1 MSKRKALGSGLEA
14 LLSAKSVGEKQ
25 IDSNDILEQSSAKI
39 RSIPLHEISRNKD
52 QPRQVFF
59 DESLESMAASIKER
73 GQLSP
78 ILVRESDSGY
88 ELIAGERRW
97 RAMQS
102 IQEQNINAIVM
113 NVDDKESALIAIVEN
128 VQREQLNSIEEAEAL
143 LKLSNE
149 YSMSH
154 EDIAKYTG
162 KSRSHVTNIL
172 RLNELTSYVK
182 SQLINGSIEMG
193 HARAILSLTAT
204 SQNSIIKQTI
214 AKKLSVRAVESMVRS
229 KKQPKTSSTQVKN
242 QDTISLENQFSE
254 HLAADVKIH
263 HKQNGSGKIEV
274 KYKSLEELQGILEKF
289 K

>member
-1 MSKRKALGSGLEA
+1 M
-14 LLSAKSVGEKQ
+14 
-25 IDSNDILEQSSAKI
+25 
-39 RSIPLHEISRNKD
+39 
-52 QPRQVFF
+52 
-59 DESLESMAASIKER
+59 
-73 GQLSP
+73 
-78 ILVRESDSGY
+78 
-88 ELIAGERRW
+88 
-97 RAMQS
+97 
-102 IQEQNINAIVM
+102 
-113 NVDDKESALIAIVEN
+113 
-128 VQREQLNSIEEAEAL
+128 
-143 LKLSNE
+143 
-149 YSMSH
+149 
-154 EDIAKYTG
+154 
-162 KSRSHVTNIL
+162 

-229 KKQPKTSSTQVKN
+229 KKQSKTSSTQVKN